1 MATQREKVRHTE
13 YHMQKGRKE
22 RHSCI
27 DKVFDQKTERQDA
40 HFKGRFY
47 KLTSISQLF
56 TCSCLQVPLCHNQ
69 KVKATDKKHS
79 FINQIIL
86 YMHSL
91 YHYDTNHNFEFAVQ
105 KSLTL

>member
-1 MATQREKVRHTE
+1 MATQREIVRHTE
-13 YHMQKGRKE
+13 YHIRKE

-27 DKVFDQKTERQDA
+27 DKVFDQKTERQNDA

-47 KLTSISQLF
+47 KLTLISQFF

-79 FINQIIL
+79 L
-86 YMHSL
+86 
-91 YHYDTNHNFEFAVQ
+91 
-105 KSLTL
+105 